1 MARKTKEIQ
10 KVLFDLFIEAGKNIP
25 DEKTLKFYQEKWGH
39 WGCKDLKPHFQMI
52 KNEME
57 NRGFGKIGQ
66 ANHLPKYTKE
76 LIHEYLKKERLG
88 NL

>member
-1 MARKTKEIQ
+1 MAKKPKEVEE
-10 KVLFDLFIEAGKNIP
+10 VLFDLFIEAKRNIP
-25 DEKTLKFYQEKWGH
+25 NQSILKFLQEKWGH
-39 WGCKDLKPHFQMI
+39 LGCKNLTPHFKMI

-57 NRGFGKIGQ
+57 NKGFGKIGQ

-76 LIHEYLKKERLG
+76 LIHDYLKKERLG